1 MSVCL
6 FWLGRRAS
14 LKDLCPEDKQRV
26 KQLIEDLA
34 RAGAEKEKAET
45 KFARE
50 KKKFRRTLQ
59 LLHHEQKKILKEK
72 ESILTIHSC
81 VILFIAS

>member
-1 MSVCL
+1 VLASKPSPSKHK
-6 FWLGRRAS
+6 RRAS

-34 RAGAEKEKAET
+34 RAGAEKEKSDV
-45 KFARE
+45 KFSRE
-50 KKKFRRTLQ
+50 KKKFQKTLH

-72 ESILTIHSC
+72 ESI
-81 VILFIAS
+81 F